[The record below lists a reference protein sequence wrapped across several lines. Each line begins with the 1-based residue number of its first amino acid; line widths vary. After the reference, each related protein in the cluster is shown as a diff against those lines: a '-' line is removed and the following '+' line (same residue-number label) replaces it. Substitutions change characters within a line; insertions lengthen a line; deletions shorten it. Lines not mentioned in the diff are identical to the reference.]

1 MITMDGSIIKA
12 FLTLAGSV
20 GVLGFLLYLVKKA
33 GLKAKKNNGAYNLE
47 ILSKLTLQPKSHIFI
62 IKAESKILMVGV
74 SEKSINLI
82 SDLTE
87 TNEINTKLLPTPKHE
102 KIIASSKNK
111 KINDV
116 DDLSFKA
123 FLRSTLLK
131 TN

>member
-1 MITMDGSIIKA
+1 MDGSIIKA
-12 FLTLAGSV
+12 FLTLIGSV
-20 GVLGFLLYLVKKA
+20 AVLGLLLYLVKKA
-33 GLKAKKNNGAYNLE
+33 GLKVKKNNGGYSLE

-74 SEKSINLI
+74 SEKTINLI

-87 TNEINTKLLPTPKHE
+87 SYDKKPKQLSIPKIEKNMTN
-102 KIIASSKNK
+102 SKNQ

-123 FLRSTLLK
+123 FLKSTLFR